1 MEQDSEVK
9 LSAAQKARIERNKQ
23 KALLLRQA
31 RLTSHP
37 YTKDKKESGQKLK
50 APVKEV
56 DTEAGFFFDED
67 DEVQETN
74 SVKVKHPEGPVM
86 ATDNLF
92 CEDCGRE
99 FMDSYLNTHF
109 DVHVCDNCRQ
119 NEDKHNLIT
128 KTTAKTKY
136 SIQDCDFDKR
146 EPALKFVVRKNPHN
160 SRWGDMK
167 LYYEKQVLERAVE
180 VHGSEEKIEEAA
192 NKREENRE
200 KTKQKRFDKKVKELR
215 RAVRGSLFKKD
226 LGPHEHEFGSGVY
239 DEEEDVYRKTC
250 ITCGHVVTYEEM

>member
-1 MEQDSEVK
+1 MTEKRQHRDTSIMEQDSEVK

-92 CEDCGRE
+92 CEDCERE

-109 DVHVCDNCRQ
+109 DVH
-119 NEDKHNLIT
+119 
-128 KTTAKTKY
+128 
-136 SIQDCDFDKR
+136 DCDFDKR

-160 SRWGDMK
+160 SSWGDMK

>member
-1 MEQDSEVK
+1 MTEKRQHRETSIMEQDSEVK

-74 SVKVKHPEGPVM
+74 SVKVKHPE
-86 ATDNLF
+86 
-92 CEDCGRE
+92 
-99 FMDSYLNTHF
+99 
-109 DVHVCDNCRQ
+109 
-119 NEDKHNLIT
+119 
-128 KTTAKTKY
+128 
-136 SIQDCDFDKR
+136 
-146 EPALKFVVRKNPHN
+146 
-160 SRWGDMK
+160 
-167 LYYEKQVLERAVE
+167 
-180 VHGSEEKIEEAA
+180 
-192 NKREENRE
+192 
-200 KTKQKRFDKKVKELR
+200 ELR

-226 LGPHEHEFGSGVY
+226 LGPHEHEFGSGIY

-250 ITCGHVVTYEEM
+250 VTCGHVVTYEEM